1 MYQYHTPSCG
11 SLLKVLIEQ
20 VDTKLQY
27 IIQKYNSDKWAKKIS
42 TRTQLEI
49 MVSAN
54 LVQSKSLSDVCGMIE
69 GTRKFTCYSINKSS
83 LSRVNEKRQFN
94 LFEDLY
100 WNLLHQARQRVGY
113 SKLRI
118 IDTTHEI
125 VSKLLFKL
133 WPWDKDRG
141 VIKIGLEYDP
151 YYELPDQ
158 IIISDGKMGDTTHG
172 KKFKFRRNITYIFDR
187 GFRDYQLY
195 TMIIK
200 KKAFFIAG
208 LHKTCAMTVKTKLKS
223 KEPDI
228 VSDEIVILG
237 DPDHPKTNMKDLV
250 RVIRFWDDKH
260 EEVLMLAT
268 NRFDLTTK
276 EIREL
281 YRRRWDIEV
290 FFKFLKQNLK
300 LKKFFGTGKN
310 AIKIQIYCAL
320 IAYLLA
326 YLLKPKWSHMT
337 EFLRKI
343 RYTLFLNYYQL
354 SFLDDS

>member
-1 MYQYHTPSCG
+1 MYLHNTPSCG
-11 SLLKVLIEQ
+11 SLLNVLIDQ

-27 IIQKYNSDKWAKKIS
+27 IINKYKSDKWTKKIS
-42 TRTQLEI
+42 TKDQLEI

-54 LVQSKSLSDVCGMIE
+54 LVQSKSLSDICEMID
-69 GTRKFTCYSINKSS
+69 GTKRFSCSSINKSS
-83 LSRVNEKRQFN
+83 LSRVNENRDYSI
-94 LFEDLY
+94 FEELY
-100 WNLLHQARQRVGY
+100 WNLLYQARKRAGY
-113 SKLRI
+113 SNLRI

-125 VSKLLFKL
+125 VSKILFSF

-141 VIKIGLEYDP
+141 VVKVGLSYDP
-151 YYELPDQ
+151 CFKLPDQ

-172 KKFKFRRNITYIFDR
+172 KKFIFKKGITYLLDR

-195 TMIIK
+195 AMIIS

-208 LHKTCAMTVKTKLKS
+208 LHRTCAMTVMTKLKTTES
-223 KEPDI
+223 DI
-228 VSDEIVILG
+228 LSDEIVILG

-250 RVIRFWDDKH
+250 RVIKFWNDRHDK
-260 EEVLMLAT
+260 VLILST
-268 NRFDLTTK
+268 NRFDLTTE

-281 YRRRWDIEV
+281 YRRRWDIEI

-300 LKKFFGTGKN
+300 LKKFFGAGRN
-310 AIKIQIYCAL
+310 AIKTQIYCAL

-326 YLLKPKWSHMT
+326 YLLKPKWERFT

-354 SFLDDS
+354 SFFDDS